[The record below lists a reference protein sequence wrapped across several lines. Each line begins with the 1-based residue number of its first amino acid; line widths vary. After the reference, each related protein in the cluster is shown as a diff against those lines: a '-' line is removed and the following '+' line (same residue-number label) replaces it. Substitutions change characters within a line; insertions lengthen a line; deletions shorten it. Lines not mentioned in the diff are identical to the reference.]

1 MPMPDK
7 TAAGD
12 DPPLKQLAMAYGVRK
27 KGWDQLAGVSAAIQH
42 ELPAKAWDELPED
55 LSRRRIVTRLVKD
68 NAVSQVIGTMVVNID
83 RESFA
88 AFRRGVPL
96 DGELRDMIDT
106 MVKAAAFREGGASEF
121 VDTVLDNMRSHLASG
136 D

>member
-1 MPMPDK
+1 MCRSRALADRKRTTFDNAPGAGALWDSLVMPMPDK

-106 MVKAAAFREGGASEF
+106 R
-121 VDTVLDNMRSHLASG
+121 
-136 D
+136 

>member
-106 MVKAAAFREGGASEF
+106 R
-121 VDTVLDNMRSHLASG
+121 
-136 D
+136 